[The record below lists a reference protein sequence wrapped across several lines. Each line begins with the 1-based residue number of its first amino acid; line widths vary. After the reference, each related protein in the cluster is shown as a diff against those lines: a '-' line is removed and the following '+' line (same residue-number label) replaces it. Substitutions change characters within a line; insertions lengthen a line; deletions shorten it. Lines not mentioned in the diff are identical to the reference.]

1 MALFCWKRWES
12 TMYSFRNDYS
22 EGAHP
27 QVLQALAD
35 TNGVQTVGYGVDPY
49 CQAAADTIRRLCA
62 VPDAAVHFLVGGT
75 QVNLVTIDAFLQSY
89 EAVIAAQTGHVSTH
103 ETGAIEATGHKV
115 CTVESPDGKLTPSLI
130 ESVLAQHNGTEHM
143 VLPRLVYISDTTE
156 IGTLYTKAELTALRQ
171 CCQAHGLFLYLD
183 GARLGSALTAT
194 GNDLT
199 LPDLAALTDGFT
211 IGGTKNGALFGEAL
225 VLTHPLPH
233 YRWHMK
239 QRGAVLAKGRLLGVQ
254 FQTLLEDGL
263 YFDLARHANRLA
275 LRLRDGIAALGYPF
289 PVDSPSNQQFPVLPN
304 AAVKKLQ
311 ELGYEFEIDHLVDDG
326 HTCIRLVTSWATP
339 ESATESF
346 LRDLAAC

>member
-1 MALFCWKRWES
+1 
-12 TMYSFRNDYS
+12 MYSFRNDYS

-27 QVLQALAD
+27 QVIQALAD
-35 TNGVQTVGYGVDPY
+35 TNGVQTVGYGTDPY
-49 CQAAADTIRRLCA
+49 CATAADTIRRLCA
-62 VPDAAVHFLVGGT
+62 APDAAVHFLVGGT

-115 CTVESPDGKLTPSLI
+115 CTVESPDGKLTPALV

-156 IGTLYTKAELTALRQ
+156 IGTIYTKAELTALRR
-171 CCQAHGLFLYLD
+171 CCDVHGLVLYLD
-183 GARLGSALTAT
+183 GARLGSALTAP

-199 LPDLAALTDGFT
+199 LPDLAALTDAFT

-225 VLTHPLPH
+225 VLTRPLPH

-239 QRGAVLAKGRLLGVQ
+239 QRGAVLAKGRLLGIQ
-254 FQTLLEDGL
+254 FQALLEDGL
-263 YFDLARHANRLA
+263 YFDLARHANQLA

-304 AAVKKLQ
+304 AAVQKLQ
-311 ELGYEFEIDHLVDDG
+311 ELGYEFEIDHVVDAD

-339 ESATESF
+339 ESAMESF
-346 LRDLAAC
+346 LRDLATC

>member
-1 MALFCWKRWES
+1 
-12 TMYSFRNDYS
+12 MYSFRNDYS

-27 QVLQALAD
+27 QVLQALTD
-35 TNGVQTVGYGVDPY
+35 TNAVQTVGYGMDPY
-49 CQAAADTIRRLCA
+49 CQAAADTVRRVCA
-62 VPDAAVHFLVGGT
+62 APDGDVHFLVGGT

-115 CTVESPDGKLTPSLI
+115 CTVESPDGKLTPALV

-156 IGTLYTKAELTALRQ
+156 IGTIYTKAELTALRQ
-171 CCQAHGLFLYLD
+171 CCDVHGLVLYLD
-183 GARLGSALTAT
+183 GARLGSALTAP

-199 LPDLAALTDGFT
+199 LPDLAALTDAFT

-225 VLTHPLPH
+225 VLTRPLPH

-239 QRGAVLAKGRLLGVQ
+239 QRGAVLAKGRLLGIQ
-254 FQTLLEDGL
+254 FQALLEDGL
-263 YFDLARHANRLA
+263 YFDLARHANQLA

-304 AAVKKLQ
+304 AAVQKLQ
-311 ELGYEFEIDHLVDDG
+311 ELGYEFEIDHVVDAD

-339 ESATESF
+339 ESAMESF
-346 LRDLAAC
+346 LRDLATC

>member
-1 MALFCWKRWES
+1 
-12 TMYSFRNDYS
+12 MYSFRNDYS

-27 QVLQALAD
+27 RVLQALAD
-35 TNGVQTVGYGVDPY
+35 TNDVQTAGYGTDPY
-49 CQAAADTIRRLCA
+49 CAAAADTIRRLCA
-62 VPDAAVHFLVGGT
+62 APDAAVHFLVGGT

-103 ETGAIEATGHKV
+103 ETGAIEATCHKV
-115 CTVESPDGKLTPSLI
+115 CTAESADGKLTPALV

-156 IGTLYTKAELTALRQ
+156 IGTLYTKTELTALRR
-171 CCQAHGLFLYLD
+171 CCDQHGLLLYLD
-183 GARLGSALTAT
+183 GARLGSALTAP

-233 YRWHMK
+233 FRWHMK

-254 FQTLLEDGL
+254 FQALLEDGL
-263 YFDLARHANRLA
+263 YFGLARHANDLA
-275 LRLRDGIAALGYPF
+275 FRLRDGFAALGYPF
-289 PVDSPSNQQFPVLPN
+289 PVSSPSNQQFPVLPN
-304 AAVKKLQ
+304 AAVARLQ
-311 ELGYEFEIDHLVDDG
+311 ELGYEFEIDHPVDAN

-339 ESATESF
+339 DAAVEDF
-346 LRDLAAC
+346 LRDLAGC

>member
-1 MALFCWKRWES
+1 
-12 TMYSFRNDYS
+12 MYSFRNDYS

-27 QVLQALAD
+27 QVLQALTD
-35 TNGVQTVGYGVDPY
+35 TNAVQTVGYGMDPY

-62 VPDAAVHFLVGGT
+62 APDADVHFLVGGT

-115 CTVESPDGKLTPSLI
+115 CTVESPDGKLTPALV

-156 IGTLYTKAELTALRQ
+156 IGTIYTKAELTALRR
-171 CCQAHGLFLYLD
+171 CCDVHGLVLYLD
-183 GARLGSALTAT
+183 GARLGSALTAP

-199 LPDLAALTDGFT
+199 LPDLAALTDAFT

-225 VLTHPLPH
+225 VLTRPLPH

-239 QRGAVLAKGRLLGVQ
+239 QRGAVLAKGRLLGIQ
-254 FQTLLEDGL
+254 FQALLEDGL
-263 YFDLARHANRLA
+263 YFDLARHANQLA

-304 AAVKKLQ
+304 ATVQKLQ
-311 ELGYEFEIDHLVDDG
+311 ELGYEFEIDHVVDAD

-339 ESATESF
+339 ESAMESF

>member
-1 MALFCWKRWES
+1 
-12 TMYSFRNDYS
+12 MYSFRNDYS
-22 EGAHP
+22 EGGHP
-27 QVLQALAD
+27 QVLQALTD
-35 TNGVQTVGYGVDPY
+35 TNAVQTVGYGMDPY

-62 VPDAAVHFLVGGT
+62 APDADVHFLVGGT

-115 CTVESPDGKLTPSLI
+115 CTVESPDGKLTPALV

-156 IGTLYTKAELTALRQ
+156 IGTIYTKAELTALRQ
-171 CCQAHGLFLYLD
+171 CCDVHGLVLYLD
-183 GARLGSALTAT
+183 GARLGSALTAP

-199 LPDLAALTDGFT
+199 LPDLAALTDAFT

-225 VLTHPLPH
+225 VLTRPLPH

-239 QRGAVLAKGRLLGVQ
+239 QRGAVLAKGRLLGIQ
-254 FQTLLEDGL
+254 FQALLEDGL
-263 YFDLARHANRLA
+263 YFDLARHANQLA

-304 AAVKKLQ
+304 ATVQKLQ
-311 ELGYEFEIDHLVDDG
+311 ELGYEFEIDHVVDAD

-339 ESATESF
+339 ESAMESF